1 MFPSFAETIAHL
13 ESNHQENDIIIKNN
27 GREIIVPPMNLQ
39 IEPLPS
45 PENHRPEPFSLSC
58 EGFQQ
63 EEQVHTPRWLKNQ
76 TSKLKNRFEHVAVK
90 PYVFV
95 FFSTFF
101 PRLPTSI

>member
-39 IEPLPS
+39 IDPLPT

-58 EGFQQ
+58 EGVQQ

-76 TSKLKNRFEHVAVK
+76 TSKLKNRFEHVGVK